1 MPDQTHAPGAV
12 FLSYASQDAGAA
24 LRICEALRAAGVE
37 VWFDQS
43 ELRGGDAWDQKI
55 RRQIKECALFVPIIS
70 AATQARHEGYFR
82 LEWHLAEQRSHLIA
96 RGRPFIV
103 PVAIDQTTDAEAL
116 VPDAFLAVQWM
127 RLPGGEVQAA
137 FCDRVKKLL
146 SPEQGAGTLPARP
159 RSGDGEQGGQRT
171 EPAAP
176 LSVAKAER
184 RRVWP
189 WIVAA
194 VIALPVL
201 YLLFKPRRS
210 PEEIAKLLSTVQA
223 IAETAAAK
231 SAAETKPAAATPAAL
246 SPARQLVERARPL
259 IYGNNSLRADFDT
272 ATDLLEQASKL
283 DPNDAS
289 IWAQWAVLDCAFLDN
304 YFDHSAARKTL
315 AQSHAARAMSLDPTS
330 RDARYAKAATIVP
343 VSEYSPSA
351 SAEAEKLLRPL
362 IAENPDDAYALLG
375 LAHDVANQGRTE
387 EALALFDRA
396 ARLPGAAA
404 RAALGRSNMFYFAA
418 RFDEAE
424 RAAGASLASEQ
435 NWLALAWKTFL
446 ELTWQGDLD
455 LAQRTEAGLSASWR
469 LEPIG
474 ATNAQMVYA
483 YRREPGKA
491 LEVLRAVPGDYLQ
504 CLSFIGPKALLIGD
518 LLDMAGRTDAARIEW
533 RSALQLVEQRLAA
546 TPNVQSLL
554 ELKVYLLARLGERE
568 EATRLWQLDLGLYG
582 DDRTSFMRRMIM
594 IQLEPPDR
602 VLEVL
607 ESMIKGQPLSW
618 QVPTAAQLRLDP
630 IYDPL
635 RKEPRFQALLARA
648 EADPR
653 LSPKAM
659 ASAAAPN
666 PLTQVPEPS
675 SSPPVDAKSVAVLA
689 FANLSDDK
697 GNEYF
702 SDGISEELLNV
713 LAKIPGLKVTART
726 SSFHYKGKDTPI
738 PEIARELGV
747 AYVIE
752 GSVRKAGDKVRIT
765 AQLIK
770 AADGFHVWSDTF
782 TRDLKDIFA
791 VQDEIAGLIAQQLQ
805 LKLGDGPRVA
815 KTVNPEAHQLYLQGK
830 YFLNQFSVD
839 SANRAVGLLQQ
850 AVELDPSF
858 APAWAALSRAGSVLG
873 GYADTRQDAEK
884 GMALA
889 RLAAERALALEPDL
903 AAAHLAL
910 AEVQTG
916 HDFDWQGA
924 AGSLRRALA
933 LAPADAAVIDSAA
946 RLAYYFGQKAKSV
959 ELGAQAVAL
968 DPVNPSVR
976 VDHGFALNSV
986 RRFPE
991 AEAEF
996 RRLIELNPKAPWGHA
1011 GVSFNF
1017 TTQGR
1022 FDEAAAEAVQ
1032 ETNDWSRLYAL
1043 TLAQWG
1049 QKKQSEAD
1057 ATLTQFIKADADI
1070 AAYQIAEIYAFRGDS
1085 DRAFEWLDRAYR
1097 QRDPGLAWSRSDI
1110 FLENLYPDPRWE
1122 KFMRKLGLADEQLK

>member
-12 FLSYASQDAGAA
+12 FLSYASQDAEAA

-103 PVAIDQTTDAEAL
+103 PVAIDQTNDTEAL

-127 RLPGGEVQAA
+127 RLPGGEGQAA

-146 SPEQGAGTLPARP
+146 GGDESAGRERRIPPPPATAE
-159 RSGDGEQGGQRT
+159 SGDPTLQKRPASRRSSLPLFLLGGLAILVT
-171 EPAAP
+171 GV
-176 LSVAKAER
+176 VAYL
-184 RRVWP
+184 
-189 WIVAA
+189 
-194 VIALPVL
+194 ALR
-201 YLLFKPRRS
+201 PRRS
-210 PEEIAKLLSTVQA
+210 PEEIAKLITTVQA
-223 IAETAAAK
+223 IAKAATPKSTAD
-231 SAAETKPAAATPAAL
+231 TKPAAIPAATF
-246 SPARQLVERARPL
+246 SEVRAKGVKPFP
-259 IYGNNSLRADFDT
+259 DQ
-272 ATDLLEQASKL
+272 E
-283 DPNDAS
+283 P
-289 IWAQWAVLDCAFLDN
+289 
-304 YFDHSAARKTL
+304 
-315 AQSHAARAMSLDPTS
+315 
-330 RDARYAKAATIVP
+330 AATVEP
-343 VSEYSPSA
+343 
-351 SAEAEKLLRPL
+351 
-362 IAENPDDAYALLG
+362 
-375 LAHDVANQGRTE
+375 
-387 EALALFDRA
+387 
-396 ARLPGAAA
+396 
-404 RAALGRSNMFYFAA
+404 
-418 RFDEAE
+418 
-424 RAAGASLASEQ
+424 
-435 NWLALAWKTFL
+435 
-446 ELTWQGDLD
+446 GDL
-455 LAQRTEAGLSASWR
+455 
-469 LEPIG
+469 
-474 ATNAQMVYA
+474 
-483 YRREPGKA
+483 
-491 LEVLRAVPGDYLQ
+491 
-504 CLSFIGPKALLIGD
+504 
-518 LLDMAGRTDAARIEW
+518 
-533 RSALQLVEQRLAA
+533 
-546 TPNVQSLL
+546 
-554 ELKVYLLARLGERE
+554 
-568 EATRLWQLDLGLYG
+568 
-582 DDRTSFMRRMIM
+582 
-594 IQLEPPDR
+594 
-602 VLEVL
+602 
-607 ESMIKGQPLSW
+607 
-618 QVPTAAQLRLDP
+618 
-630 IYDPL
+630 
-635 RKEPRFQALLARA
+635 
-648 EADPR
+648 
-653 LSPKAM
+653 
-659 ASAAAPN
+659 
-666 PLTQVPEPS
+666 
-675 SSPPVDAKSVAVLA
+675 KSVAVLA

-726 SSFHYKGKDTPI
+726 SSFHFKGKDTPI

-815 KTVNPEAHQLYLQGK
+815 KAVNPEAHQLYLQGK

-850 AVELDPSF
+850 AVDLDPSF

-873 GYADTRQDAEK
+873 GYADTRQDADK

-916 HDFDWQGA
+916 HDFDWKGA

-933 LAPADAAVIDSAA
+933 LAPADAAVIDNAA
-946 RLAYYFGQKAKSV
+946 RLAYYFGQKEKAV

-1022 FDEAAAEAVQ
+1022 FDEAAAEAAL

-1049 QKKQSEAD
+1049 QKKQSESD
-1057 ATLTQFIKADADI
+1057 ATLAQFIKTDAEI
-1070 AAYQIAEIYAFRGDS
+1070 AAYQIAEIYAFRRDN
-1085 DRAFEWLDRAYR
+1085 DRAFEWLERAYR

-1110 FLENLYPDPRWE
+1110 FLENLHPDPRWE
-1122 KFMRKLGLADEQLK
+1122 IFMRKLGLTDDQLE

>member
-103 PVAIDQTTDAEAL
+103 PVAIDQTNDAEAL

-171 EPAAP
+171 EPVAP

-184 RRVWP
+184 RRVWL

-201 YLLFKPRRS
+201 YLIFRPRRS

-231 SAAETKPAAATPAAL
+231 SAANAKPAAVPAATFPEGPKP
-246 SPARQLVERARPL
+246 STDQERAV
-259 IYGNNSLRADFDT
+259 
-272 ATDLLEQASKL
+272 
-283 DPNDAS
+283 
-289 IWAQWAVLDCAFLDN
+289 AVE
-304 YFDHSAARKTL
+304 
-315 AQSHAARAMSLDPTS
+315 P
-330 RDARYAKAATIVP
+330 
-343 VSEYSPSA
+343 
-351 SAEAEKLLRPL
+351 
-362 IAENPDDAYALLG
+362 
-375 LAHDVANQGRTE
+375 
-387 EALALFDRA
+387 
-396 ARLPGAAA
+396 
-404 RAALGRSNMFYFAA
+404 
-418 RFDEAE
+418 
-424 RAAGASLASEQ
+424 
-435 NWLALAWKTFL
+435 
-446 ELTWQGDLD
+446 GDL
-455 LAQRTEAGLSASWR
+455 
-469 LEPIG
+469 
-474 ATNAQMVYA
+474 
-483 YRREPGKA
+483 
-491 LEVLRAVPGDYLQ
+491 
-504 CLSFIGPKALLIGD
+504 
-518 LLDMAGRTDAARIEW
+518 
-533 RSALQLVEQRLAA
+533 
-546 TPNVQSLL
+546 
-554 ELKVYLLARLGERE
+554 
-568 EATRLWQLDLGLYG
+568 
-582 DDRTSFMRRMIM
+582 
-594 IQLEPPDR
+594 
-602 VLEVL
+602 
-607 ESMIKGQPLSW
+607 
-618 QVPTAAQLRLDP
+618 
-630 IYDPL
+630 
-635 RKEPRFQALLARA
+635 
-648 EADPR
+648 
-653 LSPKAM
+653 
-659 ASAAAPN
+659 
-666 PLTQVPEPS
+666 
-675 SSPPVDAKSVAVLA
+675 KSVAVLA